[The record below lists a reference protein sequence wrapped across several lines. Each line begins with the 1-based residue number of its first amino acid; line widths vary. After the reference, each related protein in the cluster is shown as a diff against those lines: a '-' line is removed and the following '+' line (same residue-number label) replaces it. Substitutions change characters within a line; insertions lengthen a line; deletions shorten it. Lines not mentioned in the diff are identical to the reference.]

1 MSREPRPVAG
11 WPRLVLRV
19 AGGGL
24 LIAAAAIHFD
34 LYLTGFNNIPTIGWL
49 FLFQVITGFVLG
61 IAVLVYGSRLVAAAG
76 ALFALATLGG
86 YLLSLW
92 VGLFGF
98 KETRTTA
105 GIVAGVIEIAAAAA
119 LGMLALTPAPGAVG
133 RHEAV
138 SGIGARLR
146 AGVPWAGL
154 LVTGVSV
161 LALVVLGGSVAAV
174 NTGGGA
180 AASGTGASASTVG
193 TMKIGNVTVLTDG
206 KGLTLYT
213 FAPDKPNKSVCYG
226 SCAAYWP
233 PVKGPVTVAAGVTG
247 VTGKLGTTRRTD
259 GSLQATYNGHPL
271 YTYIADTAPGQAK
284 GNKLNI
290 NGGLW
295 FEVTVP

>member
-11 WPRLVLRV
+11 WPRLVLRI

-24 LIAAAAIHFD
+24 LIASAAIHFD
-34 LYLTGFNNIPTIGWL
+34 LYLTGFSHIPTIGWL
-49 FLFQVITGFVLG
+49 FLLQVITGFVLG
-61 IAVLVYGSRLVAAAG
+61 IAVLVYGSRLAAAAG
-76 ALFALATLGG
+76 AGFALAVLGG

-105 GIVAGVIEIAAAAA
+105 GIVAGVSEIAAAAA

-133 RHEAV
+133 RHEAA

-174 NTGGGA
+174 NSGGGA
-180 AASGTGASASTVG
+180 VASGSGASANTVR
-193 TMKIGNVTVLTDG
+193 TEKIGGVTVLTNA
-206 KGLTLYT
+206 KGLTLYW
-213 FAPDKPNKSVCYG
+213 FAPDKPDKSVCYS

-259 GSLQATYNGHPL
+259 GSVQATYNGRPL

-284 GNKLNI
+284 GNKLNLS
-290 NGGLW
+290 GGLW
-295 FEVTVP
+295 YEVTVP

>member
-1 MSREPRPVAG
+1 MKSEPRPVAG
-11 WPRLVLRV
+11 WPRLALRV

-24 LIAAAAIHFD
+24 LIASAAIHFD

-61 IAVLVYGSRLVAAAG
+61 IAVLVYGSRLAAAAG
-76 ALFALATLGG
+76 AGFALATLGG

-92 VGLFGF
+92 VGVFGF

-119 LGMLALTPAPGAVG
+119 LGMLALTPAPGEVG

-138 SGIGARLR
+138 TGIGARLR

-180 AASGTGASASTVG
+180 ATGGGGASASTVR
-193 TMKIGNVTVLTDG
+193 TVKIGSVTVLTNA

-213 FAPDKPNKSVCYG
+213 FAPDKPGKSVCYG

-271 YTYIADTAPGQAK
+271 YTYIADTVPGQAK
-284 GNKLNI
+284 GNKLNL

-295 FEVTVP
+295 YEVTVP

>member
-1 MSREPRPVAG
+1 VAG

-61 IAVLVYGSRLVAAAG
+61 IAVLVYGSRLAAAAG

>member
-1 MSREPRPVAG
+1 MNREPRPVAG

-61 IAVLVYGSRLVAAAG
+61 IAVLVYGSRLAAAAG
-76 ALFALATLGG
+76 AAFALATLGG

-119 LGMLALTPAPGAVG
+119 LGMLALTPAPGAAG

-174 NTGGGA
+174 NTGAGA
-180 AASGTGASASTVG
+180 ATGGSGASANTLG
-193 TMKIGNVTVLTDG
+193 TQSIGGVTVLTNA

-213 FAPDKPNKSVCYG
+213 FAPDKPNKSTCYG

-247 VTGKLGTTRRTD
+247 VTGKLGTTKRTD
-259 GSLQATYNGHPL
+259 GSLQATYNGRPL

-284 GNKLNI
+284 GNKLNL

-295 FEVTVP
+295 YEVTVP

>member
-1 MSREPRPVAG
+1 MKSEPRPVAG
-11 WPRLVLRV
+11 WPRLALRV

-24 LIAAAAIHFD
+24 LIASAAIHFD

-61 IAVLVYGSRLVAAAG
+61 IAVLVYGSRLAAAAG
-76 ALFALATLGG
+76 AGFALATLGG

-92 VGLFGF
+92 VGVFGF

-138 SGIGARLR
+138 TGIGARLR

-180 AASGTGASASTVG
+180 ATGGGGASASTVR
-193 TMKIGNVTVLTDG
+193 TVKIGSVTVLTNA

-213 FAPDKPNKSVCYG
+213 FAPDKPGKSVCYG

-284 GNKLNI
+284 GNKLNL

-295 FEVTVP
+295 YEVTVP

>member
-1 MSREPRPVAG
+1 MNREPRPVAG

-61 IAVLVYGSRLVAAAG
+61 IAVLVYGSRLAAAAG
-76 ALFALATLGG
+76 AAFALATLGG

-119 LGMLALTPAPGAVG
+119 LGMLALTPAPGAAG

-174 NTGGGA
+174 NTGAGA
-180 AASGTGASASTVG
+180 ATGGSGASANTLG
-193 TMKIGNVTVLTDG
+193 TQSIGGVTVLTNA

-213 FAPDKPNKSVCYG
+213 FAPDKHNKSTCYG

-247 VTGKLGTTRRTD
+247 VTGKLGTTKRTD
-259 GSLQATYNGHPL
+259 GSLQATYNGRPL
-271 YTYIADTAPGQAK
+271 YTYIADTGPGQAK
-284 GNKLNI
+284 GNKLNL

-295 FEVTVP
+295 YEVTVP